1 MIKNKVKKDQLFQI
15 KPVNMIMTK
24 TIADRVL
31 CFKTDALEAIEKN
44 YKFVKNIL
52 RFNRINLNSRN

>member
-52 RFNRINLNSRN
+52 RFN

>member
-1 MIKNKVKKDQLFQI
+1 MIKNKVKKDQLFHTN
-15 KPVNMIMTK
+15 PVNIITTK

-31 CFKTDALEAIEKN
+31 CFKTDAFEAIEKN

-52 RFNRINLNSRN
+52 